1 MSLKEAE
8 TLAVKVLKQVMEDKI
23 HSTNTQ
29 LASITV
35 RDGFRVYEES
45 EVRQILTSV

>member
-23 HSTNTQ
+23 HSTNAQ
-29 LASITV
+29 LASVTT
-35 RDGFRVYEES
+35 REGFRIYEET
-45 EVRQILTSV
+45 EIHQILATI